1 MLETGDASPTHHLRG
16 NISSLIPPPTLELSF
31 LPRSHHI
38 FSPKAL
44 CIAEVLNFLP
54 KRAALSAAPYQDK
67 STWQRA
73 LHYAASATR
82 RAALETPRRGPSS
95 APAGVPGLPFLV
107 LPALGCSRRAA
118 GCSLAARSTAPSRAT
133 GDLAEEQLPA
143 PPGHLRG
150 AAYDS
155 LVLRAP
161 KKPSRFV
168 LLLPEGWICSWDSY
182 NSV

>member
-1 MLETGDASPTHHLRG
+1 METRDTSPAHHQRG
-16 NISSLIPPPTLELSF
+16 NISSLVAPPTLELSF
-31 LPRSHHI
+31 LPRSHHV

-107 LPALGCSRRAA
+107 LPALGCSAGLQDVRWLPKAPHRAEPPA
-118 GCSLAARSTAPSRAT
+118 TWPRSSSQPRQDT
-133 GDLAEEQLPA
+133 
-143 PPGHLRG
+143 
-150 AAYDS
+150 
-155 LVLRAP
+155 
-161 KKPSRFV
+161 
-168 LLLPEGWICSWDSY
+168 
-182 NSV
+182 